1 MSPWSLLLIT
11 ALIAVADPP
20 PATLPVIIVDAP
32 DGALL
37 LREVEARAV
46 AGAVAVSGRVY
57 RTQRLASVVGRSV
70 QVTLVAADG
79 RERGTQRVALGAAQI
94 AHKGPALAR
103 FEVRLPV
110 SALAGDGV
118 TVSVPAVGAPPP

>member
-20 PATLPVIIVDAP
+20 ATLPVTVVDAP

-46 AGAVAVSGRVY
+46 AGAVEVSGRVY

-79 RERGTQRVALGAAQI
+79 RVRGTQRVALGAAQI
-94 AHKGPALAR
+94 ARKGLALAR